1 MDNVKQIVTE
11 NDNTISIPLC
21 YDKLQG
27 TDIKTVS
34 CYVTINNGAINL
46 DKLEKE
52 ISSLLSEINETKD
65 LYIKKIHT
73 AETEFSKKIKL
84 EESKDLMYN
93 FSLLNKIIPNIKK
106 LYECINDFFCLLEN
120 QALKIQEHILNY
132 KNTTSQ
138 LNLISD
144 TFNLQEND
152 NIKNVKKYQALVKRL
167 IAIKTKLINTEIKI
181 NNAIFKYNSL
191 IVPLKNGILTCEDR
205 TVNIRV
211 LLNDMF
217 DSTSNNSYLY
227 TKFNDIA
234 SKILEKGF
242 YLQISGKPVKE
253 IIPIPSAE
261 TILNKNP
268 IDEQQSQDQTMSQDQ
283 QTNENQQQSIN
294 IDGLE
299 NLSSDTPDGTV
310 IRELTYLVNNRA
322 YEGRSADQIN
332 ALYERGKQSSNQLT
346 KNIVEEAYKKKKT
359 PSEILEIYQII
370 PNTQKEL
377 EIYRVQLYNIVGN
390 ITRTNV
396 IRQLLKNL
404 LKVYDDTLKVYR
416 NEESSE

>member
-1 MDNVKQIVTE
+1 MDNVKQVVTE

-21 YDKLQG
+21 YDKLQD
-27 TDIKTVS
+27 TNIKTEP
-34 CYVTINNGAINL
+34 CYVTINNGAIDLNQFEE
-46 DKLEKE
+46 D
-52 ISSLLSEINETKD
+52 ISKLLSEINETKD

-73 AETEFSKKIKL
+73 AETEFSKKINL
-84 EESKDLMYN
+84 EDSKDLMYN

-120 QALKIQEHILNY
+120 QALKIQEHVLNY
-132 KNTTSQ
+132 KNTASQ

-144 TFNLQEND
+144 TFTLQEND

-191 IVPLKNGILTCEDR
+191 IIPLKNGILTCEDK

-242 YLQISGKPVKE
+242 HLQISGKPIKK
-253 IIPIPSAE
+253 IDSIPSAE
-261 TILNKNP
+261 TISISNKNLFNQQATTSQ
-268 IDEQQSQDQTMSQDQ
+268 EQQTD
-283 QTNENQQQSIN
+283 ENQQQSIN
-294 IDGLE
+294 VDDLE
-299 NLSSDTPDGTV
+299 TLNSDTPDGTV

-332 ALYERGKQSSNQLT
+332 ALYERGNQSSNQLT

-359 PSEILEIYQII
+359 PSEILEIYQVI
-370 PNTQKEL
+370 PTTQEKL
-377 EIYRVQLYNIVGN
+377 EIYRIQLYNIVGN
-390 ITRTNV
+390 ISRTNE
-396 IRQLLKNL
+396 IRPILKNL
-404 LKVYDDTLKVYR
+404 LKAYDDTLKVYR